1 MKTRNYPLESGTP
14 CKRHKC
20 IKCCV
25 ETEMP
30 LTETDIKR
38 ISGLGYKL
46 EEFTVRDGK
55 RFKLKNKN
63 GKCVFLTENGCK
75 IYNYRPEGCRL
86 YPLIYDESINK
97 PVLDDYCPY
106 KNEFKPTK
114 DDAEKLINLIKET
127 DLTT

>member
-1 MKTRNYPLESGTP
+1 
-14 CKRHKC
+14 
-20 IKCCV
+20 
-25 ETEMP
+25 MP